1 MPTVAVFVM
10 HQCKPGQ
17 REAVHA
23 VWTKHMPTAVAS
35 NAGHRAYY
43 YCYDSAGPDAVSA
56 FQEYESPEAA
66 KAFLSSLAYRNYVT
80 EVEALLVG
88 PPTVKSLVP
97 VWKKQ
102 RQVE

>member
-1 MPTVAVFVM
+1 
-10 HQCKPGQ
+10 
-17 REAVHA
+17 
-23 VWTKHMPTAVAS
+23 MPTAVAS

-43 YCYDSAGPDAVSA
+43 YCYDSADPDAVSA

-66 KAFLSSLAYRNYVT
+66 KAFLSSPAYRNYVT